1 MASVSATSS
10 ANQYGLQQL
19 MVQQAR
25 RNADQ
30 AEQTAAALKAQADDA
45 QQVADQAQANARSL
59 SVQSDQA
66 QQRAGQARQGL
77 AALSVEQQGVN
88 LLSLAVDRV
97 LARQQ
102 ASTSMARSG
111 STVTSAP
118 APVTNSQGQ
127 VTGRIV
133 NTTA

>member
-30 AEQTAAALKAQADDA
+30 AEQAAAALKAQADDA
-45 QQVADQAQANARSL
+45 QRVADQAQSNANSL

-66 QQRAGQARQGL
+66 QQKAGQARQGL
-77 AALSVEQQGVN
+77 VALSAEQQGAN
-88 LLSLAVDRV
+88 LLSLSVDRV

-102 ASTSMARSG
+102 TSTPPAHG
-111 STVTSAP
+111 GGTATSAP